1 LLSEKGERA
10 SAPNPAGTPFVDEA
24 GVFFDEAGVFFDE
37 AGVFFDEAG
46 VFFDDARVFFDDAR
60 VFFDDLAAIVL
71 LRFAVRAGRWVSQR

>member
-10 SAPNPAGTPFVDEA
+10 SAPNPAGTPFV
-24 GVFFDEAGVFFDE
+24 DEAGVFFDE

-71 LRFAVRAGRWVSQR
+71 LRFAVRAGRWVSRR

>member
-37 AGVFFDEAG
+37 A
-46 VFFDDARVFFDDAR
+46 R

-71 LRFAVRAGRWVSQR
+71 LRVTVRAGRWVSRR

>member
-46 VFFDDARVFFDDAR
+46 VFFDDARVFFDD
-60 VFFDDLAAIVL
+60 LAAIVL
-71 LRFAVRAGRWVSQR
+71 LRFAVRAGRWVSRR